1 MRIISKKYGF
11 DVLIPETYYSSAFSY
26 CVRQVFT
33 LNGGDQ
39 GEPLH
44 PSILGLMDEEKKL
57 TRRLLLRLW
66 SMWNFFKSLD
76 NTPEPWQAW
85 QTWEAHNKQDFN
97 EFYHNGVD
105 ALINEIDNISLQYWD
120 NAVKS
125 GKFSACF

>member
-1 MRIISKKYGF
+1 MKIIAKNYGF
-11 DVLIPETYYSSAFSY
+11 DVLIPETRYSSAFSY
-26 CVRQVFT
+26 CVRQVFI
-33 LNGGDQ
+33 LNGGDK

-44 PSILGLMDEEKKL
+44 PSISGLMDEEKKL
-57 TRRLLLRLW
+57 KRRLLLRLW

-85 QTWEAHNKQDFN
+85 GTWEAHNRKDFN
-97 EFYHNGVD
+97 EFFHNSID
-105 ALINEIDNISLQYWD
+105 TLINEIDNISLQYWD